1 MSSTIKVGAIPLWLP
16 RSGVGTGALP
26 LQMLRSDRQKHR
38 ITAFMKR
45 ESPQI
50 IELTEYK
57 LATFKRDLIPES
69 VGEKIL
75 HNYDKEIDIEF
86 PNFKTKYQWHL
97 KSKGK
102 VGNIPITPEFHIV
115 IHPKVPINNLFGM
128 LDYAYKLKIKFPQG
142 LIQCQSLEQ
151 TYETLA
157 NILAHK
163 ILERCRKGLYRDY
176 LPKREK
182 ISYIRGRIDVREA
195 VQKPWE
201 VKLKC
206 HYNEQTGDIEDN
218 QILAWTLFIIGRS
231 GLCSESVSSTVRKAF
246 HALQGFVTLTSFKP
260 EACIDRTYHRLNQDY
275 QLLHALCRFFLD
287 NTGPS
292 HETGDREMLPFLID
306 MANLYEQFVAEWLN
320 ANTPKGFFVQQ
331 QRRVIHDENYSDRID
346 LLLCDIETGQVQYVL
361 DTKYKAPDRVASS
374 DRHQIIAYATAVNC
388 KNAILIYPQD
398 LKQPLDKKFGD
409 IQVRSLT
416 FSLDDDLNEAGK
428 TFLTSLPPNTLS

>member
-1 MSSTIKVGAIPLWLP
+1 
-16 RSGVGTGALP
+16 
-26 LQMLRSDRQKHR
+26 
-38 ITAFMKR
+38 MKR
-45 ESPQI
+45 ELPLI
-50 IELTEYK
+50 IELTEYQ
-57 LATFKRDLIPES
+57 LAIFDREAIPEL
-69 VGEKIL
+69 VGEKIYQ
-75 HNYDKEIDIEF
+75 NYAKEIDIEF
-86 PNFKTKYQWHL
+86 PNPKTKYKWQL
-97 KSKGK
+97 KSRGV

-115 IHPKVPINNLFGM
+115 IKPKVPIANLFGM
-128 LDYAYKLKIKFPQG
+128 LEYAYELKINFPKGQ
-142 LIQCQSLEQ
+142 IECESLEQ
-151 TYETLA
+151 VYERLA

-176 LPKREK
+176 LPKRENL
-182 ISYIRGRIDVREA
+182 SYIRGRIDVREA

-218 QILAWTLFIIGRS
+218 QIMAWTLFIIGRS
-231 GLCSESVSSTVRKAF
+231 GLCRESVSSTVRKAF
-246 HALQGFVTLTSFKP
+246 HALQGFVTLKSFKP
-260 EACIDRTYHRLNQDY
+260 QACIDRNYHRLNQDY
-275 QLLHALCRFFLD
+275 QILHALCRFFLE

-292 HETGDREMLPFLID
+292 HEKGDREMLPFLIN
-306 MANLYEQFVAEWLN
+306 MASLYEQFVAEWLK

-346 LLLCDIETGQVQYVL
+346 LLLCDIETAQVQYVL

-409 IQVRSLT
+409 IQVRSLK

-428 TFLTSLPPNTLS
+428 TFLTFLR